1 MMHDVTRSAARRLRM
16 SPYVLVA
23 MLGSA
28 APTVAAAPEQSSAA
42 ACRPG
47 APVSTLPGLPE
58 ASGIAV
64 SRSVPG
70 RLWTHNDSGQPIL
83 FALDARGNVT
93 GQVRL
98 SGVGVGD
105 WEAIAVGPCP
115 TGSCIHVGDIGDNN
129 ARRKRITVYRLPEPS
144 EAATAAA
151 VTDVF
156 HATYPDGAHDAEAL
170 LVTPAGDLLIV
181 TKGDTG
187 AVALYRFPRELRPGA
202 THQLE
207 RVGQPRAPGKPVE
220 SERITDGAV
229 SVDGRWVVLR
239 TTHRLTFHQTAEFV
253 SGTWREA
260 RNVDLTTVG
269 ETQGEGVA
277 IGGDGTVYLAGEGG
291 GKSRPGTFARFN
303 CLKP

>member
-1 MMHDVTRSAARRLRM
+1 MMHGVIRPAAHRLRM
-16 SPYVLVA
+16 SRSVLVT
-23 MLGSA
+23 MLVCVPSTA
-28 APTVAAAPEQSSAA
+28 AVAQQQSPAP
-42 ACRPG
+42 ACRTG
-47 APVSTLPGLPE
+47 GPVIPLPGLPE

-98 SGVGVGD
+98 SGAGVRD

-115 TGSCIHVGDIGDNN
+115 TGSCIYVGDIGDNK
-129 ARRKRITVYRLPEPS
+129 AKRTRITVYRLPEPP
-144 EAATAAA
+144 EAATVAATEA
-151 VTDVF
+151 L

-170 LVTPAGDLLIV
+170 LITPAGDLLIV

-187 AVALYRFPRELRPGA
+187 PVALYRFPRELRPGA

-207 RVGQPRAPGKPVE
+207 RVGQPRAPGKPVA

-229 SVDGRWVVLR
+229 SADGRWVVLR
-239 TTHRLTFHQTAEFV
+239 TTHRLTFHQTAELID
-253 SGTWREA
+253 GNWREA
-260 RNVDLTTVG
+260 RSVDVTAVG

-277 IGGDGTVYLAGEGG
+277 MGADGTVYLAGEGG
-291 GKSRPGTFARFN
+291 RKSRPGTFARLD
-303 CLKP
+303 CTKR

>member
-1 MMHDVTRSAARRLRM
+1 MMRGVIRSAAHGLRM
-16 SPYVLVA
+16 SQRALVVL
-23 MLGSA
+23 LGSGACIATA
-28 APTVAAAPEQSSAA
+28 APGQSPAPI
-42 ACRPG
+42 CRPAG
-47 APVSTLPGLPE
+47 PVTALSGLPE
-58 ASGIAV
+58 ASGLAV

-70 RLWTHNDSGQPIL
+70 RLWTHNDSGQPVL

-144 EAATAAA
+144 EAATTAT
-151 VTDVF
+151 VTDAF

-170 LVTPAGDLLIV
+170 ISTPEGDLLIV

-187 AVALYRFPRELRPGA
+187 AVALYRFPRKLRPDA

-229 SVDGRWVVLR
+229 SADGRWVLLR
-239 TTHRLTFHQTAEFV
+239 TTQRLTFHETAELIN
-253 SGTWREA
+253 GNWREA
-260 RNVDLTTVG
+260 RSVDLGTAG

-277 IGGDGTVYLAGEGG
+277 IGTDGTVYLAGEGG
-291 GKSRPGTFARFN
+291 GKSRPGTFARFT
-303 CLKP
+303 CVKP